1 MMRSQ
6 SLSRTAEITAGRSSI
21 SPRIIVTLPLST
33 PTALSSRSLSATSK
47 ITGRSPRSSN
57 IPVAYAPTRPVP
69 PVIKIPFF
77 AIRILLSRYRYNK
90 LIRRVNL
97 IFRRT
102 WLDSGG
108 RYLDLLGAKM
118 IAFLRQRRGATGVTI
133 NLLIMMFVLA
143 GSLSFESKGLAQ
155 EKMRLAWAGFS
166 PTNSPIW
173 VIEDRKLLQKMG
185 VQPEIIAIGNSPTV
199 LQALLA
205 GEIDASS
212 ISVTTLTSSRLAG
225 ADTVMIVGVVP
236 TFVDHIV
243 SVSNITTVEQ
253 LKGKTGGV
261 NRLGTTSDLGLRL
274 ALTKLGI
281 EPDKDVKIIPTGGTA
296 ERFAALSKGITQFT
310 IIPEPFL
317 TEAEKKFGFRNLYNI
332 SDLKIPFW
340 WNGILSREGIVK
352 TKRPLLLKLAR
363 AVVEAMHII
372 KTEKEYA
379 KSLFKKNLGVAEPEG
394 LERAYRDYS
403 NAFPEVP
410 YATPDGV
417 KTMLDDLARSNPKAA
432 TADPKAFVDPSFIK
446 ELDSSGF
453 IKQLYRR

>member
-6 SLSRTAEITAGRSSI
+6 ALSRMAEITAGRSSI
-21 SPRIIVTLPLST
+21 SPRIIVTLPVST

-77 AIRILLSRYRYNK
+77 AIRVLLSRYRYNK

-108 RYLDLLGAKM
+108 RYLDLLGGKM
-118 IAFLRQRRGATGVTI
+118 IAFSRQGGDTGVTK
-133 NLLIMMFVLA
+133 NLLIMMLVLS
-143 GSLSFESKGLAQ
+143 GSLTFESKGLAQ
-155 EKMRLAWAGFS
+155 DKMRLAWAGFS

-310 IIPEPFL
+310 IIPEPFV
-317 TEAEKKFGFRNLYNI
+317 TQAEKLGLRNLYNI

-340 WNGILSREGIVK
+340 WNGILSRETIVK
-352 TKRPLLLKLAR
+352 SKRPLMLKLAR
-363 AVVEAMHII
+363 AMVEAMHII

-379 KSLFKKNLGVAEPEG
+379 MSLFKKNLGVSDPEG
-394 LERAYRDYS
+394 LQRAYKDYS

-410 YATPDGV
+410 YPTPDGV
-417 KTMLDDLARSNPKAA
+417 KTMLDYSARSNPKAA
-432 TADPKAFVDPSFIK
+432 TADAKAFVDLSLIK

-453 IKQLYRR
+453 IKQLYRK